1 MKTKAELLEVLNAGA
16 IAKHAYGFVAPED
29 TYRLFRGSDKFG
41 GVLSITILPTYAS

>member
-29 TYRLFRGSDKFG
+29 TLLLFWIINALNFL
-41 GVLSITILPTYAS
+41 LSFI